1 MIPRVLFVAAEA
13 IPLAKTGG
21 LGDVVTALA
30 IALHERGIDVTVIM
44 PGYAQALDQIR
55 SARQIGVFEDLPG
68 GPAQLLHGLMPDS
81 ELPVVLL
88 RNDAMYCRPG
98 GPYQQPDGREFGD
111 NAIRFGALCHAAARI
126 GLGET
131 RIDPPQVVHAHD
143 WHAGLTPLLMTERAE
158 RLGLTRAATVSTIHN
173 LAFQGNFS
181 LDLCDAL
188 GIEPSHRGAD
198 GVEFWNQL
206 SFLKAGLA
214 FADRI
219 TTVSHTYAEEILT
232 PRFGCGLEGILNARR
247 ELLSSVANGI
257 DTDVWDPARD
267 KLIPAN
273 YTPSDLKGKVT
284 CKKGLQQLFGLAPD
298 PFAPVIA
305 QGSRLTGQKMADTAI
320 DAVESLLTQYPRM
333 QFAALGTGEHGLEQR
348 YRDFAARHPG
358 RVGVVIGY
366 DERSAHTLHAGADM
380 LLHGSR
386 FEPFGLTPVYSMR
399 YGTVPIASRV
409 GGLVDTICDHG
420 PSEEPVT
427 GATGFL
433 FDGDSPNDMAQA
445 ISRAL
450 DAFEKPRTWRE
461 MQRDGMRGE
470 YGWKASAGQ
479 YIDLYQTATKGRG
492 RGAFRLPP
500 AHDSTTDKTAATA
513 KKRA

>member
-30 IALHERGIDVTVIM
+30 LALHERGVDVTVVI
-44 PGYAQALDQIR
+44 PGYSQALDQIR
-55 SARQIGVFEDLPG
+55 TPRQIAVFDDLPG
-68 GPAQLLHGLMPDS
+68 GAAQLLHGLMPDT

-88 RNDAMYCRPG
+88 RNDGLYCRAG
-98 GPYQQPDGREFGD
+98 GPYQQPDGHEFGD

-131 RIDPPQVVHAHD
+131 RIDAPQVVHVHD
-143 WHAGLTPLLMTERAE
+143 WHAGLTPLLMAKRGAK
-158 RLGLTRAATVSTIHN
+158 LGLNPAASVATIHN

-181 LDLCDAL
+181 LDFAGAL
-188 GIEPSHRGAD
+188 GLDAEDMAA
-198 GVEFWNQL
+198 VEFWNQL

-214 FADRI
+214 SADRI
-219 TTVSHTYAEEILT
+219 TTVSHSYAQEILT
-232 PRFGCGLEGILNARR
+232 PRFGCGLEGLLNARSS
-247 ELLSSVANGI
+247 LLSSVPNGI
-257 DTDVWDPARD
+257 DTDVWDPTQD
-267 KLIPAN
+267 VLIPAT
-273 YTPSDLKGKVT
+273 YTTADLKGKLA
-284 CKKGLQQLFGLAPD
+284 CKRGLQQAFGLTPD

-320 DAVESLLTQYPRM
+320 DAIELLLAEHPRM
-333 QFAALGTGEHGLEQR
+333 QFAALGTGDLALEQR

-358 RVGVVIGY
+358 RVGVIIGY
-366 DERSAHTLHAGADM
+366 DERSAHMLHAGADM

-409 GGLVDTICDHG
+409 GGLIDTIKDHG
-420 PSEEPVT
+420 PSEEPVE

-433 FDGDSPNDMAQA
+433 FDGDSATDIAGA
-445 ISRAL
+445 LRRAL
-450 DAFEKPRTWRE
+450 AAFERPRTWRE

-479 YIDLYQTATKGRG
+479 YTELYQLATKGRG

-500 AHDSTTDKTAATA
+500 VQDSTAADKQAATA